1 MNNILNLR
9 NNKKFVTSFSI
20 IFFLFSLTAIG
31 LLIGRVFID
40 ENPFERFLVTIFY
53 FTTQSN
59 LVIFIIL
66 LLFIFKKNNK
76 KWYSVL
82 CFIGLI
88 DITITGLV
96 FHLFLASYMTSIG
109 LMQHLLHTVI
119 PILYLFFY
127 FFIFSHQLQLKN
139 FWISLI
145 HPLIFVVSVYTWIHP
160 FFGDTLLRVM
170 TDLESASYVY
180 PFLDPSIYVRGTLGL
195 ILFNFGLLT
204 PLIFIISILMILL
217 KRKFETSISKII
229 L

>member
-1 MNNILNLR
+1 MPFGKRKEHYTIHLDVYIYCQCNYRISLNL
-9 NNKKFVTSFSI
+9 
-20 IFFLFSLTAIG
+20 
-31 LLIGRVFID
+31 
-40 ENPFERFLVTIFY
+40 
-53 FTTQSN
+53 
-59 LVIFIIL
+59 
-66 LLFIFKKNNK
+66 
-76 KWYSVL
+76 WY
-82 CFIGLI
+82 
-88 DITITGLV
+88 
-96 FHLFLASYMTSIG
+96 
-109 LMQHLLHTVI
+109 
-119 PILYLFFY
+119 YLFFY
-127 FFIFSHQLQLKN
+127 FVIFSHQLQLKN

-204 PLIFIISILMILL
+204 TLIFIISILMILL